1 MNTFRDASPR
11 TIEKHINRIIESS
24 DYETGEEHLIK
35 PDIRIYQ
42 TLLNRYHLKADECLF
57 IDDSLANLEGAKQA
71 GLSVWHIPT
80 SVA

>member
-1 MNTFRDASPR
+1 MCKKKNVFLQKKS
-11 TIEKHINRIIESS
+11 KCLH
-24 DYETGEEHLIK
+24 IK